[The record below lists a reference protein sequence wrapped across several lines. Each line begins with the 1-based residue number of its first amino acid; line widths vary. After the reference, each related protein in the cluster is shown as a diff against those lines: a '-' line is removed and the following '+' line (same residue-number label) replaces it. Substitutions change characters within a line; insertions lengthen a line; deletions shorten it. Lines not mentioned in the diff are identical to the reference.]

1 MLDTV
6 DASSSMRGPGLLLAC
21 KFGSEDAAVREVQ
34 RALRELHGKPQLQ
47 KATSAAS
54 LDSDK
59 SDDTAAKGEGRHRSI
74 ETHARRVAVA
84 HKGLAWLRY
93 DGFGAR
99 DGAVPI
105 DEPTPEVQ
113 LPGKFSIDAAAGNT
127 VEAFAALVGRRD
139 VPAAALKSCQHIFP
153 VSSCCAA
160 EASAL
165 EAAVAAECE
174 AAMANDGTKNPL
186 GEKICRV
193 AVAVHTRGDDSR
205 AASAN
210 GAPPLARV
218 PARDAALRA
227 IMDARERANLPPVTL
242 DLHNPDVVCVVTQW
256 RVPLTDAGL
265 DGPNEPICGVS
276 LMPGELCDVRAKA
289 ITPCRPSAHKR
300 PSPVAPAAA
309 EKKKKVE
316 QWKSG
321 DRSAT
326 LSKADKVYDADFN
339 DHRPRGEVP
348 TETLTEHEALSLFDA
363 AVRKRVRSGLLAGE
377 EAGADDAN
385 LVDAN
390 LVDHARLVHAASTK
404 GAALRLVHGT
414 GDGFDGVT
422 VDLLGPAILVE
433 QHRRWAACVD
443 PLLKAVSTRLGKDTP
458 VYLKRRWSR
467 APG

>member
-1 MLDTV
+1 MLDSV

-105 DEPTPEVQ
+105 DEPTPEGQ

-174 AAMANDGTKNPL
+174 AAMTAETKNPL

-218 PARDAALRA
+218 VARDAALRA
-227 IMDARERANLPPVTL
+227 LMNARSSASLPPATL
-242 DLHNPDVVCVVTQW
+242 DLHAPEVVVLVTQW
-256 RVPLTDAGL
+256 RIPTTGDR
-265 DGPNEPICGVS
+265 DGPNEPVCGVS
-276 LMPGELCDVRAKA
+276 IMAGDLVDVRAKNIA
-289 ITPCRPSAHKR
+289 PRKPSADAFCIDNHASTAPHTPLLLHQKSFCTTASTPR
-300 PSPVAPAAA
+300 PPTRESAQAPT
-309 EKKKKVE
+309 
-316 QWKSG
+316 
-321 DRSAT
+321 R
-326 LSKADKVYDADFN
+326 
-339 DHRPRGEVP
+339 
-348 TETLTEHEALSLFDA
+348 
-363 AVRKRVRSGLLAGE
+363 
-377 EAGADDAN
+377 
-385 LVDAN
+385 
-390 LVDHARLVHAASTK
+390 HARHAGNAM
-404 GAALRLVHGT
+404 A
-414 GDGFDGVT
+414 
-422 VDLLGPAILVE
+422 
-433 QHRRWAACVD
+433 
-443 PLLKAVSTRLGKDTP
+443 DTDNM
-458 VYLKRRWSR
+458 
-467 APG
+467 